1 MRTLPTQTTP
11 VGSPSGERPLAE
23 RDVASDYLRAF
34 VIVLVVF
41 LHAALAYAAFSR
53 YNPLRWVEA
62 TAPVVDAARWPL
74 LDPLILFLDS
84 FAMPLLFLVSGL
96 FAISSLERKGGRR
109 FLLGRW
115 QRLGIPF
122 IVAAIFVSPLAFAP
136 GYIMASPKSA
146 TPYLIRFYTSD
157 GWPVGAPWFLWV
169 LLALNGLLVLAHR
182 FVPAALARVRRHP
195 SNFVIWLA
203 TVVSFVPLRLIGSQ
217 YWWVSFGPF
226 DVEPIRLGLYVA
238 YFFLGVALGT
248 GEEWRKPGWPK
259 HWQYWLV
266 AGVLSFVAYTFLNG
280 GATLL
285 SGLVAQVLLA
295 LTWATSCAG
304 TSLGLLGAF
313 RNFARTRRPIFDDLS
328 ANSFGIYLIHYPV
341 VHWIQ
346 FALFFTAL
354 PAWIKFS
361 IAFVG
366 GVLLSW
372 GISKAIRRIP
382 VMRRA
387 L

>member
-1 MRTLPTQTTP
+1 MIA
-11 VGSPSGERPLAE
+11 GDFG
-23 RDVASDYLRAF
+23 
-34 VIVLVVF
+34 
-41 LHAALAYAAFSR
+41 
-53 YNPLRWVEA
+53 
-62 TAPVVDAARWPL
+62 
-74 LDPLILFLDS
+74 
-84 FAMPLLFLVSGL
+84 
-96 FAISSLERKGGRR
+96 
-109 FLLGRW
+109 
-115 QRLGIPF
+115 
-122 IVAAIFVSPLAFAP
+122 
-136 GYIMASPKSA
+136 
-146 TPYLIRFYTSD
+146 
-157 GWPVGAPWFLWV
+157 
-169 LLALNGLLVLAHR
+169 
-182 FVPAALARVRRHP
+182 
-195 SNFVIWLA
+195 
-203 TVVSFVPLRLIGSQ
+203 SFVPLRLLGSQ

-238 YFFLGVALGT
+238 YCFLGVALGT
-248 GEEWRKPGWPK
+248 GERWREPGWPK
-259 HWQYWLV
+259 QWEYWLV

-280 GATLL
+280 GAMLL
-285 SGLVAQVLLA
+285 SGLVAQTLLA

-313 RNFARTRRPIFDDLS
+313 RTFARTHRPILDDLS

-346 FALFFTAL
+346 FALFFTIL

-382 VMRRA
+382 TVRRM